1 MFYLGTVSSWTNQS
15 HTKKRDLW
23 RKFFGEGCC
32 YAMSIPF
39 PTPLPS
45 HPSIVRSIGRR
56 AKWMLPRQLM
66 VSATVAVRIKINSIY
81 RAPSSVWHGDH
92 LIKLNLFKNYSSLP
106 IRFIKEEKKERRTKQ
121 VISVILNIT
130 NSVDFALM
138 LRVLF
143 FPVWDCTL
151 KEYHFCC
158 GRSLIHR
165 IYIQLG
171 MWREIYY
178 T

>member
-15 HTKKRDLW
+15 HTRKGDLW

-32 YAMSIPF
+32 YAMSICF
-39 PTPLPS
+39 PTLLPY

-92 LIKLNLFKNYSSLP
+92 PINLNLFKSYSSLL
-106 IRFIKEEKKERRTKQ
+106 IWFIKEEKKGKENQAGNFSNTKYKKQCWLCFNAQGFVFSGLRLYIER
-121 VISVILNIT
+121 V
-130 NSVDFALM
+130 
-138 LRVLF
+138 
-143 FPVWDCTL
+143 
-151 KEYHFCC
+151 
-158 GRSLIHR
+158 SLLLW
-165 IYIQLG
+165 QKSN
-171 MWREIYY
+171 